1 MKNIT
6 GEGEE
11 PVVTKWD
18 VLRLLKSNNIHY
30 TPYVIAQKLKIRP
43 ADVKELLKP
52 LVESGEVFLI
62 KDTKRTLYRHKC
74 YRLDKGRAVPPQPS
88 IFKSH
93 VCKLREALEE
103 KREGSR
109 LNTQWKSKYF

>member
-6 GEGEE
+6 GEGK
-11 PVVTKWD
+11 VHVTEWD
-18 VLRLLKSNNIHY
+18 VLRLLKSKNIHF
-30 TPYVIAQKLKIRP
+30 TPFVVAQELKART
-43 ADVKELLKP
+43 ADMKP
-52 LVESGEVFLI
+52 LLEKLVATGDIFTI

-74 YRLDKGRAVPPQPS
+74 YRMAQEHAPAPAF
-88 IFKSH
+88 IFKPY

-109 LNTQWKSKYF
+109 LNTQWKSKHF